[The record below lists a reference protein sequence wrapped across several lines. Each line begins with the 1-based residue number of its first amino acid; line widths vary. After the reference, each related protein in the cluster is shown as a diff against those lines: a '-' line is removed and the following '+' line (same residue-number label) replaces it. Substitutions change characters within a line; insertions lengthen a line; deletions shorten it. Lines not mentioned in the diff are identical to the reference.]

1 MWIYWPTEWL
11 KKSTCWRYTIPIE
24 WIRANVHHLVIIIG
38 WPFISRSWSHSG
50 SYSFIYS
57 PFLPLWASLD
67 PDWFLLPYCKSY
79 SGSTWGEKSLLHNYH
94 SKSLSSYYIQN
105 SQMISIPLL
114 VLITYVLSAVEIWF
128 PLSLIYRNCT
138 LEGHPWFSNHQIQR
152 ILFYFSSLLF
162 NQLNYLFLQ
171 ILNSMM
177 LFCPDFVCIL
187 G

>member
-1 MWIYWPTEWL
+1 MGDLSFQGLDHIQDL
-11 KKSTCWRYTIPIE
+11 IPSIT
-24 WIRANVHHLVIIIG
+24 L
-38 WPFISRSWSHSG
+38 PFYHSG
-50 SYSFIYS
+50 PLLTLIDSF
-57 PFLPLWASLD
+57 SLIVKVIQAR
-67 PDWFLLPYCKSY
+67 PE
-79 SGSTWGEKSLLHNYH
+79 GKSLCYIITILT
-94 SKSLSSYYIQN
+94 LSSYYIQN

-138 LEGHPWFSNHQIQR
+138 LEGHPWFSNHRIQR

>member
-1 MWIYWPTEWL
+1 MGDLSFQGLDHIQDLTPSITLPFYHSGPLLTLIDSFSLIVKVIQAQPEGKSLCYIITILILSLPITYKILKWLVSLCWIY
-11 KKSTCWRYTIPIE
+11 
-24 WIRANVHHLVIIIG
+24 
-38 WPFISRSWSHSG
+38 F
-50 SYSFIYS
+50 
-57 PFLPLWASLD
+57 
-67 PDWFLLPYCKSY
+67 
-79 SGSTWGEKSLLHNYH
+79 
-94 SKSLSSYYIQN
+94 
-105 SQMISIPLL
+105 
-114 VLITYVLSAVEIWF
+114 LITYVLSAVEIWF